1 MARSLKQW
9 CAVAADHRDA
19 QIQAGAGIAAFRI
32 TIHDPAATIR

>member
-32 TIHDPAATIR
+32 THYSRFRRDH